1 MARVTVSVSL
11 FYCGFCLA
19 GCALLVDKIDERSLG
34 GYICGRMHLLAA
46 FTFTVVVLLPF
57 GDGGGGKGGG
67 TSCVACGASDP
78 GCLQKRQGR
87 LKSLL
92 LV

>member
-19 GCALLVDKIDERSLG
+19 GWALLVDKIDERSL
-34 GYICGRMHLLAA
+34 AA
-46 FTFTVVVLLPF
+46 FTFTMGVLLPF